1 MNNLLLKRKELMEKL
16 KNKDIIA
23 SGYMQTITYSMNINI
38 NLFSIGLQI
47 ILFYLLQDVIDI
59 KWNIIICLIN
69 LFVSY
74 FVIVVLFLDCFNN
87 NRKIYNISFFGNY
100 LNPLNIYIQ
109 KANELIEKIQN
120 EEIKCN
126 KIQYVLYICY
136 RYCLITCTILLEL
149 LKSIFYLNDMNK
161 LLYFIFLSICI
172 IFINDLL
179 LKLFVNS
186 FEK

>member
-23 SGYMQTITYSMNINI
+23 SGYMQSITYSMNINI
-38 NLFSIGLQI
+38 ILFSVGLQI
-47 ILFYLLQDVIDI
+47 ILFYLLQDSIET
-59 KWNIIICLIN
+59 KLNIIICLIN
-69 LFVSY
+69 FFVSY
-74 FVIVVLFLDCFNN
+74 IVIVILFLDCFNN
-87 NRKIYNISFFGNY
+87 NKKIYNISFFANY
-100 LNPLNIYIQ
+100 LNPLDIYIQ
-109 KANELIEKIQN
+109 KENELIEKIQSG
-120 EEIKCN
+120 EIKSN
-126 KIQYVLYICY
+126 KIQYVLYICR

-149 LKSIFYLNDMNK
+149 LKSFFNLNNMNK
-161 LLYFIFLSICI
+161 LLYFIILSICI